1 MSKFKQVKPD
11 IWDAHVKKA
20 SSSPMFAKEYKRS
33 NYVLN
38 THEVNAN
45 RIRNGEPVGE
55 MYLSGRLKQ
64 ELLDLTDLTEAD
76 FRKYQ
81 R

>member
-1 MSKFKQVKPD
+1 MSKFKQIKPD
-11 IWDAHVKKA
+11 TWDAHVKKA
-20 SSSPMFAKEYKRS
+20 SSSPAFAREYKRS

-38 THEVNAN
+38 THMVMAD

-55 MYLSGRLKQ
+55 MYLTGRLKK

-76 FRKYQ
+76 FRKYG

>member
-1 MSKFKQVKPD
+1 MNKWKKPQPD
-11 IWDAHVKKA
+11 TWDAHIKKA
-20 SSSPMFAKEYKRS
+20 SSSPAFAKEYKRS

-38 THEVNAN
+38 THTVMAE

-55 MYLSGRLKQ
+55 MYLTGRLKQ
-64 ELLDLTDLTEAD
+64 ELLDLTDLTEDD
-76 FRKYQ
+76 FQKYN